1 MIMLLAMALL
11 AALPVTVASTPR
23 VEKVENGGLLF
34 TDNQAGISGVDCGY
48 SLPIGR
54 RTLWVFGDVFL
65 LHPTDAAKPYVGGVS
80 NCGLLTGRGP
90 GTAPLARYTVL
101 TDPATG
107 LARPLLANRPDED
120 NRVRFWLFGAHHDDG
135 AHRLYQFYARI
146 RTNGPGPFDF
156 AAEGHG
162 LATASTTKPEELQL
176 ERIQA
181 GGSDLWWPATGPLY
195 GAAVAR
201 QGEMLYVYGVD
212 DRAPGKP
219 GVVARVPAASI
230 ADRSAYRYLGAG
242 GAWQADPS
250 AAAPVPG
257 LSGFSELTV
266 AYNDYLGG
274 WLAVHSVG
282 IDQKVRLC
290 LAPQPWGP
298 FKTLAEIGA
307 PHRAFEKAF
316 CYAGKEHPEMRE
328 QGGKVIYITYVD
340 GQRYWLQL
348 LKVTLAR

>member
-1 MIMLLAMALL
+1 MVMVPALAVL
-11 AALPVTVASTPR
+11 AALSGAVAAAPH

-65 LHPTDAAKPYVGGVS
+65 LHPTDPAKSYVGGVS

-107 LARPLLANRPDED
+107 LARPLLPNRPDED
-120 NRVRFWLFGAHHDDG
+120 NHVRFWLFGAHHADG

-146 RTNGPGPFDF
+146 RTHGPGPFDF
-156 AAEGHG
+156 ATEGHG
-162 LATASTTKPEELQL
+162 LAAASTTNPEALTL

-181 GGSDLWWPATGPLY
+181 GGSDLWWPAAGPLY
-195 GAAVAR
+195 GAAVAK

-212 DRAPGKP
+212 GRAPGKP
-219 GVVARVPAASI
+219 GVIARVPAASV
-230 ADRSAYRYLGAG
+230 ADRSAYRYRGAD

-250 AAAPVPG
+250 AAAAVEG

-266 AYNDYLGG
+266 AYNDYLGC

-298 FKTLAEIGA
+298 FETLAEIGA

-328 QGGKVIYITYVD
+328 QRGKVIYITYVD